1 MIAMTLG
8 AALLAMWV
16 IYAIVAIAGIVAV
29 FVWAVRSRQFSDQER
44 ARYLPLYAG
53 KPLEGPESGE
63 TKPGSR
69 PTAGGGETHVSN

>member
-29 FVWAVRSRQFSDQER
+29 FVWAVRSRQFSDQDR
-44 ARYLPLYAG
+44 ARSLPLASG
-53 KPLEGPESGE
+53 IPTSAACDNAAPAAEKPAPDD
-63 TKPGSR
+63 SR
-69 PTAGGGETHVSN
+69 GHGG